1 VVPTVYLVGIDGLER
16 IPEFLDLGL
25 IVVVSPLPDD
35 APSIATRKG
44 LAEPLTDRST
54 RAPTGVVVD
63 MNRGEHLPR
72 HATPLSEREFSPLRR
87 SASPNGDSCLAHHLP

>member
-1 VVPTVYLVGIDGLER
+1 VVPTVYLVGIDELER

-25 IVVVSPLPDD
+25 IVVVSPPNDD
-35 APSIATRKG
+35 AQSMAIREG
-44 LAEPLTDRST
+44 LAEPQTDRST

-72 HATPLSEREFSPLRR
+72 HVTLFERARVLTSPSVSFAER
-87 SASPNGDSCLAHHLP
+87 